1 MYLSHLSLSDYRSYA
16 AVELPLEAGV
26 TALVGPN
33 GQGKTNLA
41 EAIGYLATL
50 SSHRVAHDAPLVRLG
65 AERAVVRGTVV
76 QAGRSTLIEVEITP
90 GRANRAR
97 VNRSPVQRPRDVL
110 GLLRTVYFAP
120 EDLALVKGEPSDR
133 RRFLD
138 DLLVTRAPRIAGVRA
153 DYERVLKQRNALL
166 KTAGAAVRASRGGGG
181 VPDLRT
187 LDVWDAHLAR
197 AGADLLAARLE
208 LVDGLRP
215 LVAKAYDAVAE
226 GITKGDARLDYR
238 SSLGPEVALT
248 PDREVLAAALLE
260 TTGRVRR
267 DEIERGISLVGPHRD
282 DLVLGLG
289 PMPAKGYASQGEA
302 WSFALALRLA
312 SFELLR
318 ALGDDPV
325 LVLDDVFAELDTGR
339 RDRLARL
346 VGEAEQVLVTAAVAA
361 DVPEVLTGARIDV
374 MDGELRRVR

>member
-197 AGADLLAARLE
+197 AGAELLAARLE

-248 PDREVLAAALLE
+248 PDPEVLAAALLE

-289 PMPAKGYASQGEA
+289 PMPARGYASQGEA

-312 SFELLR
+312 SFEMLR

>member
-166 KTAGAAVRASRGGGG
+166 KTAGAAVRASRGSGG

-197 AGADLLAARLE
+197 AGAELLAARLE

-312 SFELLR
+312 SFEMLR

-361 DVPEVLTGARIDV
+361 DVPEVLTGARVDV

>member
-1 MYLSHLSLSDYRSYA
+1 
-16 AVELPLEAGV
+16 
-26 TALVGPN
+26 
-33 GQGKTNLA
+33 
-41 EAIGYLATL
+41 
-50 SSHRVAHDAPLVRLG
+50 LVRLG

-197 AGADLLAARLE
+197 AGAELLAARLE

-312 SFELLR
+312 SFEMLR

-361 DVPEVLTGARIDV
+361 DVPEVLTGARVDV